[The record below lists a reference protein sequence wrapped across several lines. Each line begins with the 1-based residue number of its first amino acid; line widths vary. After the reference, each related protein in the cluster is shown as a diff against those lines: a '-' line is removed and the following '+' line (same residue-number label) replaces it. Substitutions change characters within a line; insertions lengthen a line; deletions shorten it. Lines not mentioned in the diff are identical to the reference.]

1 MSIGPL
7 LFEPIFKPK
16 IWGGRYLA
24 ERFGKKLPPGE
35 PIGESWEVADL
46 EDDQSVVR
54 AGPAKGK
61 TLGALVK
68 EWGKDL
74 IGHAE
79 LFEGR
84 FPLLIKF
91 LDARENLSVQVH
103 PDEKMARKLGGRVRV
118 KHEAWYILHAD
129 EGGCIYRGLKPGVDE
144 AQLRAALAEDQVETV
159 LQRIN
164 VREGECYYLPSGTL
178 HALGA
183 GVVVAEVQT
192 PSDIT
197 YRIYDWN
204 RIDEKTGKPRDL
216 HVEQAMECIAFD
228 APPIT
233 QDRRHHVAGIWTT
246 VTRLVL
252 CESFM
257 IERIRM
263 VGGVQ
268 HDIPHSEFVIWM
280 MLEGQA
286 SVSYKGA
293 NEPLE
298 IRPGNTALLPA
309 GLQEGRVRAIQDAM
323 WLEVSVPLTSDLAEL
338 EKLTAERA
346 NQPSTDGD
354 FVALNVPKPHSD
366 HPVQPS

>member
-1 MSIGPL
+1 MSVGPL

-16 IWGGRYLA
+16 IWGGRQL
-24 ERFGKKLPPGE
+24 EQRLGRKLPPGE

-91 LDARENLSVQVH
+91 LDAHETLSVQVH
-103 PDEKMARKLGGRVRV
+103 PDENTARKLGGRVRV
-118 KHEAWYILHAD
+118 KNEAWYILHA
-129 EGGCIYRGLKPGVDE
+129 EGSGCIYRGLKPGVD
-144 AQLRAALAEDQVETV
+144 ATRLQTALAEDHVESV

-164 VREGECYYLPSGTL
+164 VRKGECYYLPSGTL

-204 RIDEKTGKPRDL
+204 RIDEQTGKPRDL
-216 HVEQAMECIAFD
+216 HIEQAMECIAFD
-228 APPIT
+228 APLIP
-233 QDRRHHVAGIWTT
+233 QDRPHHVAGMWTT

-263 VGGVQ
+263 VGGVERE
-268 HDIPHSEFVIWM
+268 IPHSEFVIWI

-286 SVSYKGA
+286 AISYKGA
-293 NEPLE
+293 SQPLE
-298 IRPGNTALLPA
+298 ILVGDTVLLPA
-309 GLQEGRVRAIQDAM
+309 GIQESRVHAIEDAT
-323 WLEVSVPLTSDLAEL
+323 WLEVSIPLSSDLAEL
-338 EKLTAERA
+338 EKLTGERA
-346 NQPSTDGD
+346 SQPPAGGGG
-354 FVALNVPKPHSD
+354 FVSLNVPKPHSNNEA
-366 HPVQPS
+366 